1 MKLSDLKI
9 KMLKD
14 FETLKKNNVYP
25 VKFKTDKF
33 YIVVNNEVYIHVLKE
48 NAEVIEKDIYDIA
61 RENIIRKRTSEE
73 IRILKTPYISL
84 PDEEQKICDEIK
96 RREELEYAKIIG
108 FEVGS
113 HVINIKTN
121 EIFIVRNIW
130 DVGGTLRIENMQ
142 ILLTDGNP
150 KFWFSIYDRE
160 SAIKQHLNGLTEKNY
175 IDNYIRYDLKE
186 TEEDS
191 NGQLKFIL

>member
-1 MKLSDLKI
+1 MILSSLKI
-9 KMLKD
+9 RMLRD
-14 FETLKKNNVYP
+14 FETLKKNQIYS
-25 VKFKTDKF
+25 VKFETDKF
-33 YIVVNNEVYIHVLKE
+33 YIVVNDEVYIHVLKE
-48 NAEVIEKDIYDIA
+48 NAEVIENDIYDIA
-61 RENIIRKRTSEE
+61 REEIISKRTDEE

-130 DVGGTLRIENMQ
+130 DVGGTLRIEKMQ

-150 KFWFSIYDRE
+150 KFWLSIYDRE
-160 SAIKQHLNGLTEKNY
+160 SAIKQHLNGLTEDNY
-175 IDNYIRYDLKE
+175 IDNYIRYENKDTE
-186 TEEDS
+186 TLE
-191 NGQLKFIL
+191 NGQIRFLV